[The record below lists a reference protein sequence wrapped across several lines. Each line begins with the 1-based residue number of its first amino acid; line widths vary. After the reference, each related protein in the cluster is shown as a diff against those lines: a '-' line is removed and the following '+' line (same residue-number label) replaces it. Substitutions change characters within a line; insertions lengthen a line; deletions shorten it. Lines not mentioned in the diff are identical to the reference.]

1 MMNKEPL
8 VVVGDI
14 LSHELGLDSSR
25 IFLYNSTRE
34 LPKDDKLYLVLEI
47 QGRPPYAVKHEYK
60 VKTINNEQV
69 YCEVTTMNVQET
81 VYVSCVSKD
90 NSARLRA
97 YEVQLSMNSDFAI
110 QQMFKYGFHISQI
123 SGVTDASA
131 LEASSRLNRYD
142 CQITLLTAYEKVKP
156 VEYYDTFEKT
166 ETKFEA

>member
-1 MMNKEPL
+1 MNKEPL
-8 VVVGDI
+8 VVVGEI
-14 LSHELGLDSSR
+14 LQHELGLTPNR

-34 LPKDDKLYLVLEI
+34 LPKDGELYLVLEI

-60 VKTINNEQV
+60 TLTINNVQK

-81 VYVSCVSKD
+81 IFVSCVSKD

-97 YEVQLSMNSDFAI
+97 YEVQLSMNSDYAI

-123 SGVTDASA
+123 SGVNDASA

-142 CQITLLTAYEKVKP
+142 CQITLLTAYEKVNP
-156 VEYYDTFEKT
+156 VEYYDTFEEV